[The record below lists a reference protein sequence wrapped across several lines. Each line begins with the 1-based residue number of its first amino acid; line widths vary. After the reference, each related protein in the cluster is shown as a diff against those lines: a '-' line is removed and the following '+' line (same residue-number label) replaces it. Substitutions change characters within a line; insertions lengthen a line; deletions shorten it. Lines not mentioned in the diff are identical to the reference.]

1 MKVVSAEGTRGR
13 RRGMDCLYGCHR
25 LRKMARAEVR

>member
-13 RRGMDCLYGCHR
+13 RGRMDHPHGCHR